1 MEAAGFRVEPRDLA
15 DLTSVKN
22 QHGVPD
28 SLRTCHTAVV
38 NGYVIEGHVPP
49 EDVRRLLAERPAVA
63 GIGVAGMPIGSP
75 GMEQGFTKEPYSVI
89 AWMKGGADSV
99 YARH

>member
-1 MEAAGFRVEPRDLA
+1 MEAAGFRVIPVDTN
-15 DLTSVKN
+15 DLTPVKLR
-22 QHGVPD
+22 HGVPD
-28 SLRTCHTAVV
+28 SLHTCHTAVV

-49 EDVRRLLAERPAVA
+49 QDVRRLITEKPAVA

-75 GMEQGFTKEPYSVI
+75 GMEQGAIKERYDVI
-89 AWMKGGADSV
+89 AWTKTGRDSV

>member
-1 MEAAGFRVEPRDLA
+1 MQAAGFKVSVMNTA
-15 DLTSVKN
+15 DMTPVKD
-22 QHGVPD
+22 QYGVPD

-49 EDVRRLLAERPAVA
+49 EDIQRLLRERPALA
-63 GIGVAGMPIGSP
+63 GIGVAGMPIGAP
-75 GMEQGFTKEPYSVI
+75 GMEQGLAKEPYDVI
-89 AWMKGGADSV
+89 AWRKKGSASI